1 LKALARRNGRVVA
14 TVVLRTAGEPH
25 AVRPKADRKSLA
37 ADPRSLVFV
46 TAEIVDA
53 RGVAVPDAD
62 YLISFDVTRA
72 DHQGRTVPARK
83 RSHRFEVRTRIRTQ
97 NQSCPGS

>member
-1 LKALARRNGRVVA
+1 MKALARRNGRVVA

-53 RGVAVPDAD
+53 RGVAVPDAE

-72 DHQGRTVPARK
+72 DHQGSTVPARK
-83 RSHRFEVRTRIRTQ
+83 RSHRFEVRTEKSDTEPVL
-97 NQSCPGS
+97 SG

>member
-1 LKALARRNGRVVA
+1 MKALARRNGRGVA
-14 TVVLRTAGEPH
+14 TVVLRTAGKPH

-53 RGVAVPDAD
+53 RGVAVPDAE

-83 RSHRFEVRTRIRTQ
+83 RSHRFEVRTRNRTQ
-97 NQSCPGS
+97 NQFCPGS